1 MLTRLPFQ
9 VMDLFNIK
17 DRTTEFSNLW
27 IMEIKVLELMNEIG
41 LGFACINAY

>member
-17 DRTTEFSNLW
+17 DRKIVFSNLW
-27 IMEIKVLELMNEIG
+27 IIEIKVLELVNKK
-41 LGFACINAY
+41 